1 MQPPRGDANDPAA
14 AAQLEE
20 ISEAVEAGRL
30 VELLTSKGL
39 TRSTVDELLRP
50 ESAVRLR
57 TILAGHLHRPGGRGR
72 PEAGTSTPKRAC
84 EGGKVLVFRPKEAI
98 RR

>member
-1 MQPPRGDANDPAA
+1 MKPPRGDANDPAA
-14 AAQLEE
+14 ADRLEE

-57 TILAGHLHRPGGRGR
+57 TILAGHLVRLGGPGRHV
-72 PEAGTSTPKRAC
+72 AGTSTPRREC